1 MKFKNPVL
9 VVDDINAAREF
20 YGRLLGLRVIRDL
33 RERVILTGGV
43 ELQTKS
49 FWLRSIGRSAAAIQ
63 YYGNDAS
70 LYFEEKEFDGFLAK
84 LEAYPGLD
92 YVHRAVEYE
101 WGQRIVRFY
110 DLDGHI
116 IGVGEDMKMVCKRF
130 LKQGF
135 TVEEI
140 AKRTHSPSAFIRS
153 CEK

>member
-20 YGRLLGLRVIRDL
+20 YCRLLGLRVIRDL
-33 RERVILTGGV
+33 RDRVTLTGGV

-70 LYFEEKEFDGFLAK
+70 LYFEENEF
-84 LEAYPGLD
+84 EAYPGLD